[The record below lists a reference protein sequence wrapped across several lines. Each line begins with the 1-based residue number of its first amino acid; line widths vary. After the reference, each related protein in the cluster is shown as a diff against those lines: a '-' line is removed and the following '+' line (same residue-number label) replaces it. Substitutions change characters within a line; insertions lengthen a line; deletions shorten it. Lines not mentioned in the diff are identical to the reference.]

1 MPSAGDIDMTHD
13 FFLLPSSKNAT
24 AAINKGDIVT
34 LQAGRRFAIGDK
46 GPYGVANQ
54 AIASGADMKGK
65 VVIDGV
71 VYVAAVGAIAQ
82 FAGVMPANGTQ
93 VSGTTGIGDTKLV
106 GFRMGEYG
114 LAFDAAVNTG
124 DLIRVNL

>member
-24 AAINKGDIVT
+24 AAISKGDIVT
-34 LQAGRRFAIGDK
+34 LSAARKFAPGDK

-54 AIASGADMKGK
+54 AIASGGDMKGK
-65 VVIDGV
+65 VVVDGV
-71 VYVAAVGAIAQ
+71 VYVKAVGAIAQ
-82 FAGVMPANGTQ
+82 FSAVMPADGSH
-93 VSGTTGIGDTKLV
+93 VSGTTGIGDPNLA
-106 GFRMGEYG
+106 GFWLGESG
-114 LAFDAAVNTG
+114 TAFDAAANAN